1 MRNDVKKNTQP
12 IIQKDLKM
20 PLFLCFI
27 DRLFETL
34 MGTMQKVMQKETQ
47 NAQIALA
54 SDITT

>member
-1 MRNDVKKNTQP
+1 MTLKKNTQP